1 MLSGLLL
8 AIVHL
13 FLPLITNGYAA
24 ISTERMFFTRSYP
37 FHMHNNDCSYLIT
50 RTSSVSFLKTRT
62 NAMTMAM
69 MVANSEKLA
78 EAVYIPPR
86 YLLDVAK
93 DKKNQRL
100 TVADVVA
107 CSGKKHSGIDL
118 CP

>member
-1 MLSGLLL
+1 
-8 AIVHL
+8 
-13 FLPLITNGYAA
+13 
-24 ISTERMFFTRSYP
+24 
-37 FHMHNNDCSYLIT
+37 
-50 RTSSVSFLKTRT
+50 
-62 NAMTMAM
+62 MTMAM

-86 YLLDVAK
+86 YLLDVAR